1 MYGKGGQ
8 VSTGATPRRP
18 NHSGH
23 MRHSRHSRHTS
34 RSAEPRH
41 SRTQPRPH
49 PVRYLFGIQRE
60 ALVVAPVSV
69 DMQEARP
76 QALVPEAQ
84 LLHDPQRRG
93 VLGPDVDLDAV
104 ELHRLEAVVG
114 RQGNRRRRDAAT
126 CPALVDPVTDARP
139 SRRPV
144 PDRRHGELPRELAL
158 APTGGIEPHEPRQHL
173 APLGFVRELA
183 HHRPRREPLAAR
195 RSSGIPRTQP
205 RRVAT
210 SHRVPRPYIP
220 PAERDERHAAV
231 RDRGGPA
238 MFRRVV
244 GARHSQAQPS
254 SSQMST
260 SSPAATKS
268 VSGPRSTKAL
278 DWVSSL
284 TRSGA
289 WAPTSDTMR
298 PAAVSMASPR
308 RRSRTPAVEVIPI
321 AALATYVSGSTG
333 SAPMSCRIAGFT
345 NASNATNALTG
356 SPGTMMTGTSSS
368 PRRPK
373 PCQPPG
379 STATS
384 ATSYGPSSWTA
395 VATTLCGPSVRPPLT
410 TMRSARI
417 CWSASTCR
425 TSSALSR
432 MTPTCHTSAPMALAA
447 AATR

>member
-23 MRHSRHSRHTS
+23 MRHSRHTS

-49 PVRYLFGIQRE
+49 PFRYLFGIQRE
-60 ALVVAPVSV
+60 ALVVAPVAV
-69 DMQEARP
+69 DVQEARP
-76 QALVPEAQ
+76 PALVPEAQ
-84 LLHDPQRRG
+84 LLHDPQRRD

-158 APTGGIEPHEPRQHL
+158 APTGGIEPHEPWQHL
-173 APLGFVRELA
+173 APRGFVRELA

-195 RSSGIPRTQP
+195 RSGGIPRTQP

-210 SHRVPRPYIP
+210 PHRVPRPYIP
-220 PAERDERHAAV
+220 PAERDKSHAAV

-238 MFRRVV
+238 MLRWVDRP
-244 GARHSQAQPS
+244 RHGQAQPS
-254 SSQMST
+254 SSQTST

-298 PAAVSMASPR
+298 PAAFSVASPR

-345 NASNATNALTG
+345 NASHATNALTG

-384 ATSYGPSSWTA
+384 ATSYGPSSWMA
-395 VATTLCGPSVRPPLT
+395 VATTL
-410 TMRSARI
+410 SARI

-425 TSSALSR
+425 TSSTLSR